1 MYKYIREDTNE
12 KINIPF
18 DWCDVTLDKYIGFY
32 DIIKDLDPEDIKQQL
47 FNDLDLFHNI
57 IEFWTGI
64 KGEKISYQVKIDMF
78 SKLAFLFSPIEYT
91 KLMGFQH
98 DGVVYHLPE
107 SKKDYFG
114 NEAPLASA
122 TFSEVVEC
130 FELEKANEFIPSLPY
145 ILAILC
151 KPFGEQY
158 DDQKVSERA
167 EIFKSLPMNIVW
179 SIAFF
184 LNNSRSIY
192 NRTINHYLRVA
203 TKEAGWRSMGGTM
216 PSMPLEVEI

>member
-18 DWCDVTLDKYIGFY
+18 DWCDVTLEKYIGFY
-32 DIIKDLDPEDIKQQL
+32 DIIKDLDPEDIKEQL

-57 IEFWTGI
+57 IEYWTGI
-64 KGEKISYQVKIDMF
+64 KGDKMSYQIKIDMF
-78 SKLAFLFSPIEYT
+78 TKLAFLFSPIEYT

-98 DGVVYHLPE
+98 EGIVYHLPE
-107 SKKDYFG
+107 SKIDYYG

-130 FELEKANEFIPSLPY
+130 FELEKNKLFVPSLPY

-158 DDQKVSERA
+158 DDQNVNERSES
-167 EIFKSLPMNIVW
+167 FKTLPMNIVW

-184 LNNSRSIY
+184 LNSSKNIY
-192 NRTINHYLRVA
+192 KRISNHYLRELMR
-203 TKEAGWRSMGGTM
+203 EAGLTSTAGIM
-216 PSMPLEVEI
+216 PSLL

>member
-1 MYKYIREDTNE
+1 MYKYIREDNNE

-18 DWCDVTLDKYIGFY
+18 DWCDVTLNKYIGFY
-32 DIIKDLDPEDIKQQL
+32 DIIKDLDPENIKEQL

-57 IEFWTGI
+57 IEYWTGI
-64 KGEKISYQVKIDMF
+64 KGDKISYQIKIDMF
-78 SKLAFLFSPIEYT
+78 TKLAFLFSPIEYT
-91 KLMGFQH
+91 KMMGFQH

-107 SKKDYFG
+107 SKKDYYG

-130 FELEKANEFIPSLPY
+130 FELEKNNLFIPSLPY

-158 DDQKVSERA
+158 DDQNVNERA
-167 EIFKSLPMNIVW
+167 ESFKTLPMNIVW

-184 LNNSRSIY
+184 LNSSKNIY
-192 NRTINHYLRVA
+192 RRISNHYLRELMR
-203 TKEAGWRSMGGTM
+203 EAGLTSTAGIM
-216 PSMPLEVEI
+216 PSLL

>member
-1 MYKYIREDTNE
+1 MYKYIREDNNE

-18 DWCDVTLDKYIGFY
+18 DWCDVTLNKYIGFY
-32 DIIKDLDPEDIKQQL
+32 DIIKDLDPENIKEQL

-57 IEFWTGI
+57 IEYWTGI
-64 KGEKISYQVKIDMF
+64 KGDKISYQVKIDMF
-78 SKLAFLFSPIEYT
+78 TKLAFLFSPIEYT

-98 DGVVYHLPE
+98 DGIVYHLPE
-107 SKKDYFG
+107 SKIDYYG

-130 FELEKANEFIPSLPY
+130 FELEKNNLFIPSLPY

-158 DDQKVSERA
+158 DDQNVNERSES
-167 EIFKSLPMNIVW
+167 FKTLPMNIVW

-184 LNNSRSIY
+184 LNSSKNIY
-192 NRTINHYLRVA
+192 RRISNHYLRELMR
-203 TKEAGWRSMGGTM
+203 EAGLTSTAGIM
-216 PSMPLEVEI
+216 PSLL

>member
-18 DWCDVTLDKYIGFY
+18 DWCDVTLEKYIGFY
-32 DIIKDLDPEDIKQQL
+32 DIIKDLDPEDIKEQL

-57 IEFWTGI
+57 IEYWTGI
-64 KGEKISYQVKIDMF
+64 KGDKMSYQVKIDMF
-78 SKLAFLFSPIEYT
+78 TKLAFLFSPIEYT

-98 DGVVYHLPE
+98 EGVVYHLPE
-107 SKKDYFG
+107 SKIDYYG

-130 FELEKANEFIPSLPY
+130 FELEKNKLFVPSLPY

-158 DDQKVSERA
+158 DDQNVNERSES
-167 EIFKSLPMNIVW
+167 FKTLPMNIVW

-184 LNNSRSIY
+184 LNSLKNIY
-192 NRTINHYLRVA
+192 KRISNHYLRELMR
-203 TKEAGWRSMGGTM
+203 EAGLTSTAGIM
-216 PSMPLEVEI
+216 PSLL

>member
-32 DIIKDLDPEDIKQQL
+32 DIIKDLDPENIKEQL

-57 IEFWTGI
+57 IEYWTGI
-64 KGEKISYQVKIDMF
+64 KGDKMSYQIKIDMF
-78 SKLAFLFSPIEYT
+78 TKLAFLFSPIEYT

-98 DGVVYHLPE
+98 DGIVYHLPE
-107 SKKDYFG
+107 SKIDYYG

-130 FELEKANEFIPSLPY
+130 FELEKNKLFVPSLPY

-158 DDQKVSERA
+158 DDQNVNERA
-167 EIFKSLPMNIVW
+167 ESFKTLPMNIVW

-184 LNNSRSIY
+184 LNSSKNIY
-192 NRTINHYLRVA
+192 KRISNHYLRELMR
-203 TKEAGWRSMGGTM
+203 EAGLTSTAGIM
-216 PSMPLEVEI
+216 PSLL